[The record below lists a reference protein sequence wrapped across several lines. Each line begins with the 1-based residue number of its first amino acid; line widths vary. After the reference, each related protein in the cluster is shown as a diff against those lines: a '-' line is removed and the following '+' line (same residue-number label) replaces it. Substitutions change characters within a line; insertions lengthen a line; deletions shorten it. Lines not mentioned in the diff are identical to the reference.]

1 MAVPGQD
8 GFAGAA
14 RMVRIAVGTMA
25 LAVMAAC
32 SSAPAAQTPQQMI
45 LGKWNCATDADNI
58 AISGVFDYQ
67 ANGLATSSSNIDVDA
82 GAVKIALTAD
92 ADSTWGFDA
101 DGKMTEKVTS
111 MKLTSAKMGGQDMD
125 KDMVDSLVQPMV
137 DGVVGQSSTTTVE
150 FGDNSFVSTTEEGI
164 VTTCTR

>member
-1 MAVPGQD
+1 M
-8 GFAGAA
+8 F
-14 RMVRIAVGTMA
+14 RIAIGFVA
-25 LAVMAAC
+25 LGVMTAC
-32 SSAPAAQTPQQMI
+32 ATAPEVQTPQQKMI
-45 LGKWNCATDADNI
+45 GKWNCATDTDDI

-67 ANGLATSSSNIDVDA
+67 GNGLATSSSNIDVDA

-125 KDMVDSLVQPMV
+125 PSMVASLVQPMV
-137 DGVVGQSSTTTVE
+137 DGVVGQSSTTMVE

-164 VTTCTR
+164 VTTCKR